1 MPSGG
6 KLVQSRCAQSARS
19 GRPILLIYAVLFHM
33 QCARSMYIVLI
44 SWLALRISG
53 DVGSVGKVLICWQI
67 LALTIGPFAGHLIDR
82 SNRRGAFAAGEMIH
96 GSGVAAL
103 GVVTWVYGSQPT
115 PLAALY
121 ATATF
126 VSLGSLL
133 SYPSSQALLQR
144 AGAAALMR
152 AVSRGI
158 LAGQV
163 GNIVGAVIGG
173 LCLAA
178 FSVTACLLMCAGFS
192 FVAAALAGLVDDQD
206 SAPSRSRGAHGRDL
220 ARGLSETFG
229 NAQVRIACFG
239 LILAFASAHASN
251 ALLAAFTRF
260 DLKSS
265 SETYGFLAAM
275 YSGGGVLGSVA
286 LAVFSRRMAERALIG
301 AGTVLLAV
309 ATGGFSSASTA
320 TEALC
325 WQGAIGLSFTFVRAG
340 CDVTILKAVS
350 TGMIG
355 RVRSNIDAAIGLAA
369 IVIYLLPSLLQG
381 FSPRAMFVSLSCAFA
396 CCSGLILWLQFCSAK
411 AGPPRP
417 GDNRRAIPSSPPV
430 STRRIEP

>member
-1 MPSGG
+1 MRSGG
-6 KLVQSRCAQSARS
+6 KLVRSRCAQSARS

-33 QCARSMYIVLI
+33 QFARSMYIVLI

-67 LALTIGPFAGHLIDR
+67 LASTIGPFAGHLIDR
-82 SNRRGAFAAGEMIH
+82 SNRRRAFAAGEMIH

-103 GVVTWVYGSQPT
+103 GVVTLVYGSQPT

-158 LAGQV
+158 LAGQA
-163 GNIVGAVIGG
+163 GNIVGAAIGG

-178 FSVTACLLMCAGFS
+178 LSVTACLLLCAWFS
-192 FVAAALAGLVDDQD
+192 FVAAMLASLVDDQD
-206 SAPSRSRGAHGRDL
+206 GAPSRSHGGAHGRDL

-251 ALLAAFTRF
+251 ALLAAFTSF

-265 SETYGFLAAM
+265 CETYGFLAAM

-286 LAVFSRRMAERALIG
+286 LAAFSRRMAERALIG

-309 ATGGFSSASTA
+309 AAGGFSSASTA

-381 FSPRAMFVSLSCAFA
+381 FSPRAMFVGLSCAFA
-396 CCSGLILWLQFCSAK
+396 CGSGLVLWLQFCSAR
-411 AGPPRP
+411 AGQPRS
-417 GDNRRAIPSSPPV
+417 GGNGKAIPCPP
-430 STRRIEP
+430 SMRRIEP